1 MNGISIIET
10 ILAPGFN
17 DHLKTNNAP
26 CFINFMVNFSGSGV
40 VPFILSKKQP
50 QVKKGLDMKVLL
62 IKDVYKLGRAG
73 DIKKVADGYGRN
85 YLIPQGLALP
95 ATERSIKLG
104 EAIGKKA
111 TERRA
116 VLNNELKG
124 VADILNGLV
133 VNFAVKAGETGKLYG
148 SVSPQMIADQ
158 IKEHKGIEV
167 DRHQIA
173 MEPIRNI
180 GEFIVPVH
188 LTIDLIPEITV
199 IVRREGEIQKTTKT
213 AAPVVQEVE
222 SAPVVKTTEEVVTE
236 PVVETTEEV
245 ES

>member
-1 MNGISIIET
+1 M
-10 ILAPGFN
+10 
-17 DHLKTNNAP
+17 
-26 CFINFMVNFSGSGV
+26 
-40 VPFILSKKQP
+40 
-50 QVKKGLDMKVLL
+50 KGLDMKVLL
-62 IKDVYKLGRAG
+62 TKDVYKLGRAG

-95 ATERSIKLG
+95 ATDRSIKLG
-104 EAIGKKA
+104 ETIGKKA

-116 VLNNELKG
+116 VLNNELKS
-124 VADILNGLV
+124 VADVLKGLT

-158 IKEHKGIEV
+158 IKELKGIEV

-180 GEFIVPVH
+180 GEFAVPVH
-188 LTIDLIPEITV
+188 LTIDLVPEITV
-199 IVRREGEIQKTTKT
+199 IVRREGEIQKSAI
-213 AAPVVQEVE
+213 AAE
-222 SAPVVKTTEEVVTE
+222 PVVKEVVTE
-236 PVVETTEEV
+236 AAGETAEEV

>member
-1 MNGISIIET
+1 M
-10 ILAPGFN
+10 
-17 DHLKTNNAP
+17 
-26 CFINFMVNFSGSGV
+26 
-40 VPFILSKKQP
+40 
-50 QVKKGLDMKVLL
+50 KGLDMKVLL
-62 IKDVYKLGRAG
+62 TKDVYKLGRAG

-116 VLNNELKG
+116 VLNNELKS
-124 VADILNGLV
+124 VADVLSGMV

-158 IKEHKGIEV
+158 IKDLKGIEV

-173 MEPIRNI
+173 MEPIRKI
-180 GEFIVPVH
+180 GEFLVPVH
-188 LTIDLIPEITV
+188 LTIDLIPEVTV
-199 IVRREGEIQKTTKT
+199 IVRREGEIQRTAKV
-213 AAPVVQEVE
+213 AAPVVQEV
-222 SAPVVKTTEEVVTE
+222 VTEVVA
-236 PVVETTEEV
+236 ETTEVV

>member
-1 MNGISIIET
+1 V
-10 ILAPGFN
+10 
-17 DHLKTNNAP
+17 
-26 CFINFMVNFSGSGV
+26 VNFSGSGV
-40 VPFILSKKQP
+40 VPFILSKTQL
-50 QVKKGLDMKVLL
+50 QVQKGLDMKVLL
-62 IKDVYKLGRAG
+62 TKDVYKLGRAG

-116 VLNNELKG
+116 VLNNELRS
-124 VADILNGLV
+124 VADLLNGLI

-158 IKEHKGIEV
+158 IKDQKGIEV

-180 GEFIVPVH
+180 GEFVVPVH

-199 IVRREGEIQKTTKT
+199 SVRREGEIQKATK
-213 AAPVVQEVE
+213 AVE
-222 SAPVVKTTEEVVTE
+222 PVVKAVVTEVVAEATEEVQ
-236 PVVETTEEV
+236 
-245 ES
+245 S

>member
-1 MNGISIIET
+1 
-10 ILAPGFN
+10 
-17 DHLKTNNAP
+17 
-26 CFINFMVNFSGSGV
+26 
-40 VPFILSKKQP
+40 
-50 QVKKGLDMKVLL
+50 MKVLL
-62 IKDVYKLGRAG
+62 TKDVYKLGRAG

-104 EAIGKKA
+104 LAIGKKA

-116 VLNNELKG
+116 VLNNELKS
-124 VADILNGLV
+124 VADVLNGLV

-158 IKEHKGIEV
+158 IKEHKAIEV

-180 GEFIVPVH
+180 GEFVVPVH

-199 IVRREGEIQKTTKT
+199 IVRREGEIQKPTKVT
-213 AAPVVQEVE
+213 
-222 SAPVVKTTEEVVTE
+222 APVVKEVVTE
-236 PVVETTEEV
+236 AVVETTEEV